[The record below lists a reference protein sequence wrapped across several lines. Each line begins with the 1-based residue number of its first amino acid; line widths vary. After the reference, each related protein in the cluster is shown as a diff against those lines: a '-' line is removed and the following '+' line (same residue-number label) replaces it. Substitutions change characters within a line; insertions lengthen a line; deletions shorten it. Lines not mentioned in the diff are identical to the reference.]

1 MTSPG
6 RNASRWRRTMLI
18 GGLGIAAA
26 LGAPKHGAAQDVDQH
41 QRWADATWTDD
52 LNFFSMNAL
61 LGGLAAGVQ
70 RVLHHGSFAEGFT
83 RGALGGGVSYLGKRA
98 AVARFSGAGFLGREV
113 NAVGASITRN
123 AALGVGILDTLVLP
137 VGPVLAFV
145 DPRHV
150 RSSRLRLDLNQAY
163 WLAYGLTEKRLKLD
177 WARTLSAGAPV
188 FQATRQVKER
198 GKTTDGLMVG
208 GMVVMSPSL
217 GANTEDVFAHERVHV
232 LQRDFIETALGVPL
246 EGWATAKLR
255 LGRVPLF
262 DRVVPGVGY
271 LPFDYLLVG
280 PWKRSQRLY
289 EVEAYF
295 LETR

>member
-1 MTSPG
+1 M
-6 RNASRWRRTMLI
+6 RRWMVVV
-18 GGLGIAAA
+18 GLGIAAA
-26 LGAPKHGAAQDVDQH
+26 LGAPKPGAAQDVDQH
-41 QRWADATWTDD
+41 QRWASATWTDD

-83 RGALGGGVSYLGKRA
+83 RGALGGGVSYLGKRT

-145 DPRHV
+145 DPRHIAG
-150 RSSRLRLDLNQAY
+150 SRLRLDLNQAY
-163 WLAYGLTEKRLKLD
+163 WLAYALTEKRLALD
-177 WARTLSAGAPV
+177 WSRTLSAGAPV
-188 FQATRQVKER
+188 FQATRAVKER
-198 GKTTDGLMVG
+198 GKATDGIMVG

-217 GANTEDVFAHERVHV
+217 DGTIDDVFAHERVHV

-246 EGWATAKLR
+246 EGWAASKLR

-295 LETR
+295 LETRR